1 MIKIAQ
7 SNSDTGVLAIEQA
20 AKGCISGKLKE
31 WPILLKELLLYGIP
45 VTGEEFADEVK
56 KICITLLKKIN
67 DNQNEICICAAVKD
81 NTGYI
86 WRGHRH
92 SDCIFLINQQQRHFK
107 NTDQGFVTSKN
118 RFVTREEG
126 YQLQIAADIPSA
138 SGGYR
143 GERLYSEDLY

>member
-1 MIKIAQ
+1 MSLFEA
-7 SNSDTGVLAIEQA
+7 
-20 AKGCISGKLKE
+20 
-31 WPILLKELLLYGIP
+31 Y
-45 VTGEEFADEVK
+45 
-56 KICITLLKKIN
+56 
-67 DNQNEICICAAVKD
+67 EICICAAVKD

-92 SDCIFLINQQQRHFK
+92 SDCIFLINQQHRSFK

-126 YQLQIAADIPSA
+126 YQLQIEAEIPSF

>member
-1 MIKIAQ
+1 MEK
-7 SNSDTGVLAIEQA
+7 
-20 AKGCISGKLKE
+20 
-31 WPILLKELLLYGIP
+31 
-45 VTGEEFADEVK
+45 
-56 KICITLLKKIN
+56 
-67 DNQNEICICAAVKD
+67 EICICAAVKD

-92 SDCIFLINQQQRHFK
+92 ADCIFLIDQQNRHFK
-107 NTDQGFVTSKN
+107 NTDQGFITSEN

-126 YQLQIAADIPSA
+126 YQLQITAGIPSF